1 MASTRYLNKP
11 ERLMAL
17 LMVMTVWLLVDAAL
31 AYRLRQTLRAH
42 EATFPHQNGQPI
54 QNPTTRW
61 VVQYF
66 GGIHLLSSPGQRPLG
81 LNLHETH
88 EHLLRLLG
96 RPYTAFYS

>member
-1 MASTRYLNKP
+1 
-11 ERLMAL
+11 MAL
-17 LMVMTVWLLVDAAL
+17 LMVMTVCLLVDAAL
-31 AYRLRQTLRAH
+31 AYRIRQTLRAH

-81 LNLHETH
+81 LNRHETH
-88 EHLLRLLG
+88 EHRLRLLG
-96 RPYTAFYS
+96 RPDTAFYS